1 MAKKSVRES
10 LVLSGSKKS
19 LRAEWRLDWDVS
31 NGLAAHRSNGL
42 GVPSRIYLDNR
53 RRLRLRV
60 FPRGP
65 LMEGRVHPWWSLV
78 VVGRGRGVRRLV
90 GPNRK
95 YHPSGRR
102 KQNRNNSRFVELE
115 EFPRLKLLP
124 GLGAKVDDQERRLY
138 KASIPYNPA
147 FRAISKHQDR
157 TFLEL

>member
-1 MAKKSVRES
+1 MEAGPGRQQRSGCTPVERTGRTIS
-10 LVLSGSKKS
+10 DLSGQPP
-19 LRAEWRLDWDVS
+19 A
-31 NGLAAHRSNGL
+31 LAAESFPARS
-42 GVPSRIYLDNR
+42 PH
-53 RRLRLRV
+53 
-60 FPRGP
+60 
-65 LMEGRVHPWWSLV
+65 GRTSSSV
-78 VVGRGRGVRRLV
+78 VVAGGCGERARRLV

-138 KASIPYNPA
+138 KASIPYNPGNVA